1 MPAMLT
7 KIRGIVLHTIKYK
20 ESSIIAHIY
29 TDLYGRQSFLIHSVH
44 GRRSKFSPNMFQ
56 PLSMIEA
63 EAYYRLERE
72 LQKVK
77 EVNSQPYNTIP
88 YDIVKSTQAM
98 FLAEVIYKSVREEE
112 ANPDL
117 FEYLVHSMEWLDTAD
132 EKYTDFHLIM
142 LIQLTRYLGF
152 FPEKN
157 YSEQRCYFDLRN
169 GEFIKDP
176 SVHPDMLNRK
186 ISSILNEFL
195 FYSSGDLRDIHLE
208 YSERISLT
216 DSLIDF
222 YSLHIPSFG
231 KIQSVAVL
239 RELFR

>member
-1 MPAMLT
+1 MLS

-20 ESSIIAHIY
+20 ESSAIAHIY
-29 TDLYGRQSFLIHSVH
+29 TDLYGRQSFLIHSVY

-56 PLSMIEA
+56 PFFQIEA
-63 EAYYRLERE
+63 EVYYKAERD

-77 EVNSQPYNTIP
+77 EVNSHPYSTIP

-98 FLAEVIYKSVREEE
+98 FLAEIIYKSVREEE
-112 ANPDL
+112 ANADL
-117 FEYLVHSMEWLDTAD
+117 FEYLVHSLEWLDTAE

-142 LIQLTRYLGF
+142 LVQLTRYLGF

-176 SVHPDMLNRK
+176 SVHPDMLNKK
-186 ISSILNEFL
+186 ISRTLNDYL
-195 FYSSGDLRDIHLE
+195 YHSTGSLKDIHLE
-208 YSERISLT
+208 YSERTDLT
-216 DSLIDF
+216 DSLID
-222 YSLHIPSFG
+222 YYNLHVPSFG
-231 KIQSVAVL
+231 KVQTVAVL

>member
-1 MPAMLT
+1 MLT

-20 ESSIIAHIY
+20 ESSVITHIY

-44 GRRSKFSPNMFQ
+44 GRRSKFSPNIFQ
-56 PLSMIEA
+56 PFSRIEA
-63 EAYYRLERE
+63 EAYYKPERE

-77 EVNSQPYNTIP
+77 EVNSQPYKTIP

-117 FEYLVHSMEWLDTAD
+117 FEYLVHSMEWLDTAE

-176 SVHPDMLNRK
+176 SVHPDMVNK
-186 ISSILNEFL
+186 EISRNLNEFL
-195 FYSSGDLRDIHLE
+195 YHTSGSLKDIHLD
-208 YSERISLT
+208 YSARINLT
-216 DSLIDF
+216 DSLID
-222 YSLHIPSFG
+222 YYNLHIPSFG
-231 KIQSVAVL
+231 KVQSVAVL
-239 RELFR
+239 RELFG